1 MTADALTQN
10 VKNPQFSDSHIF
22 ILGTMDLQN
31 ELLAYVLE
39 KEIGTPCFV
48 VENIN
53 TLFNNNKIDPARR
66 LLLIDCNGRGLK
78 GTLEDLRKDEKFN
91 GFFFILALFNLQQGQ
106 GIEQKALQHGI
117 KGFFYQHERLELF
130 LKGVQA
136 LFQGEIWLARDILAE
151 CALQNNRPKRTVKFG
166 KRLDLRQEKWRFSL
180 S

>member
-1 MTADALTQN
+1 MSKAVMQN

-22 ILGTMDLQN
+22 ILGPLDLQN

-78 GTLEDLRKDEKFN
+78 GTPEWTYAKRN
-91 GFFFILALFNLQQGQ
+91 GDSRSHKRGR
-106 GIEQKALQHGI
+106 
-117 KGFFYQHERLELF
+117 HER
-130 LKGVQA
+130 GY
-136 LFQGEIWLARDILAE
+136 R
-151 CALQNNRPKRTVKFG
+151 
-166 KRLDLRQEKWRFSL
+166 
-180 S
+180 